1 MSDRQFT
8 SATARE
14 AFARAGFLGED
25 EPTRPDP
32 AGPEIDDHLCAACRT
47 AGAVV
52 MCPTAEDIEWRHTEC
67 LPGRSEQ

>member
-14 AFARAGFLGED
+14 AFARAEFLGED
-25 EPTRPDP
+25 EPARPDP
-32 AGPEIDDHLCAACRT
+32 AGPEIDDHLCAACHT

-52 MCPTAEDIEWRHTEC
+52 MCTTATDIEWRHREC
-67 LPGRSEQ
+67 LRERN